1 MYNYVLMLDC
11 GNRYCPLRHCK
22 PVRTLVWQSVLFAFW
37 GDTDS
42 HVELRSPRN
51 DAVGSL
57 GCCSYLALLK
67 MYNNI
72 NVYIRSK

>member
-11 GNRYCPLRHCK
+11 GNRYRPFASLRTSAHTGVAICS
-22 PVRTLVWQSVLFAFW
+22 LCFL